1 MNTYEEPDQP
11 DLENLTVFLQSLGAD
26 EAAARTMAAQ
36 LIKRAG
42 QLAEERSTSRLA
54 ALDYLLKVTIAGR
67 EGRVYEGQPPGNGA
81 TMRDEGQ
88 KKG

>member
-1 MNTYEEPDQP
+1 MNTPEEPVPP
-11 DLENLTVFLQSLGAD
+11 DLENLTTFFRGLGAD
-26 EAAARTMAAQ
+26 EEAARVMAAQ

-42 QLAEERSTSRLA
+42 QLAEERSTSQLE

-67 EGRVYEGQPPGNGA
+67 EGRVYEGNPPRNGT